1 MIFEKLL
8 KLEEELN
15 PIRIGSHG
23 AGWMGSG
30 FVTQVN
36 LIKGMVVSCLA
47 DENPEKAYNAYISS
61 GGEKL
66 DTFGGYTFY
75 GIIEKYETAKSL
87 GALPVG
93 IAPGAKLKTD
103 IKEGSIITWDDVI
116 LDETSTIVKL
126 RRMQDKN
133 DDNHHIL
140 S

>member
-47 DENPEKAYNAYISS
+47 DETRRKPIMPIYPPEVKNLTLLEDIHFMVSS
-61 GGEKL
+61 RNMKQQNL
-66 DTFGGYTFY
+66 
-75 GIIEKYETAKSL
+75 SVL
-87 GALPVG
+87 CQSVLHQAL
-93 IAPGAKLKTD
+93 
-103 IKEGSIITWDDVI
+103 
-116 LDETSTIVKL
+116 
-126 RRMQDKN
+126 N
-133 DDNHHIL
+133 
-140 S
+140 